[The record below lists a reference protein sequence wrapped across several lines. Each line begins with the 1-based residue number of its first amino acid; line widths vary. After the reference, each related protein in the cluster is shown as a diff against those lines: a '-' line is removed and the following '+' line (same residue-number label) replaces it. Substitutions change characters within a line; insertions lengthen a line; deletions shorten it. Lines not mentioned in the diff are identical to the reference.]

1 MQIEACHNLFLFGG
15 FGNRDGIC
23 WITEALSKDVTEIL
37 HCQTINESSMA
48 TFREVCMLDYQHMG
62 QARGKSWRRHW
73 SDGYATERVL
83 EWWQLLDDGRRRRHW
98 NDV

>member
-37 HCQTINESSMA
+37 HCWTIDESSMA
-48 TFREVCMLDYQHMG
+48 TCREVRMLDY
-62 QARGKSWRRHW
+62 
-73 SDGYATERVL
+73 
-83 EWWQLLDDGRRRRHW
+83 
-98 NDV
+98 